1 MYLHAG
7 LGEKLPKVHQK
18 DGKTPLKDVV
28 SAISM
33 QKFKR
38 FLIWE
43 FSDRTDEPSVHSI
56 DSFTGICSNS
66 SETGDKSY
74 SRGVYIY
81 LELHRLCR
89 QKSVA

>member
-1 MYLHAG
+1 M
-7 LGEKLPKVHQK
+7 
-18 DGKTPLKDVV
+18 
-28 SAISM
+28 
-33 QKFKR
+33 
-38 FLIWE
+38 WE
-43 FSDRTDEPSVHSI
+43 FSDRTDEPNVHSI